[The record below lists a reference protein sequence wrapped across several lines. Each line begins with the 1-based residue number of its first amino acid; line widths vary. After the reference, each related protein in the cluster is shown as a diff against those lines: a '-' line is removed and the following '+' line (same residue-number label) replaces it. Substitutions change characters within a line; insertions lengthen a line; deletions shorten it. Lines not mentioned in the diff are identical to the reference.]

1 MEEAEEMK
9 EKGVVQDWTVIVE
22 SFFCVF
28 FVFLLVFL
36 GVVQDWTV
44 IVEGFLLFPVCLAG
58 FLLNI
63 VRWPV
68 TLPHQAASLT
78 KTLLNITDFSSITDM
93 LTYEEKKHF
102 FVAAGNFTMGLSPP
116 QYSYVTLNPFTE
128 HWFCKSWLSLEVEEG
143 GKTTQDVKLF
153 CFLVNPCC

>member
-9 EKGVVQDWTVIVE
+9 EKGVVQDWTV
-22 SFFCVF
+22 FF

-68 TLPHQAASLT
+68 TIPHQAASLT
-78 KTLLNITDFSSITDM
+78 KT
-93 LTYEEKKHF
+93 
-102 FVAAGNFTMGLSPP
+102 
-116 QYSYVTLNPFTE
+116 
-128 HWFCKSWLSLEVEEG
+128 
-143 GKTTQDVKLF
+143 
-153 CFLVNPCC
+153 

>member
-1 MEEAEEMK
+1 M
-9 EKGVVQDWTVIVE
+9 
-22 SFFCVF
+22 FF

-68 TLPHQAASLT
+68 TIPHQLASLT
-78 KTLLNITDFSSITDM
+78 KT
-93 LTYEEKKHF
+93 
-102 FVAAGNFTMGLSPP
+102 
-116 QYSYVTLNPFTE
+116 
-128 HWFCKSWLSLEVEEG
+128 
-143 GKTTQDVKLF
+143 
-153 CFLVNPCC
+153 

>member
-1 MEEAEEMK
+1 MF
-9 EKGVVQDWTVIVE
+9 V
-22 SFFCVF
+22 SFVFVLFRCRARLDRDCGRLPMCF

-68 TLPHQAASLT
+68 TIPHQAASLT
-78 KTLLNITDFSSITDM
+78 KT
-93 LTYEEKKHF
+93 
-102 FVAAGNFTMGLSPP
+102 
-116 QYSYVTLNPFTE
+116 
-128 HWFCKSWLSLEVEEG
+128 
-143 GKTTQDVKLF
+143 
-153 CFLVNPCC
+153 

>member
-9 EKGVVQDWTVIVE
+9 EKGVVQDWTVILE
-22 SFFCVF
+22 GFLCVF
-28 FVFLLVFL
+28 FLYLYFL

-78 KTLLNITDFSSITDM
+78 KHYQNVTDSSSITDI
-93 LTYEEKKHF
+93 
-102 FVAAGNFTMGLSPP
+102 
-116 QYSYVTLNPFTE
+116 
-128 HWFCKSWLSLEVEEG
+128 C
-143 GKTTQDVKLF
+143 
-153 CFLVNPCC
+153 